1 MPTTNELDVTI
12 RRSYDVSSSSC
23 RLGGI
28 LGLSSRVSPQGGTN
42 SKYILPSSLLEMSE
56 AITQSCFA
64 LMEAFDGLIPQKFEL
79 DPCIDEINGDCE
91 FNGDIKSRMIF
102 NGEYETFENDQDI
115 GIKVWKHGRGL
126 NGRKVKRNLVVEDMT
141 TETESIK
148 DDTVRNV
155 KSVAAT
161 NDGQVTQVRRVFTLG
176 KSIKPHITTDDITG
190 SQWKSHPDWP
200 FWVNKLETRRLLDS
214 NVIESIFFMYRVSGK
229 QKWRTM
235 GKQAFEILIKKIMN
249 LNSGA
254 KGLWQVKEFYEN
266 DEKANY
272 GLPSYWFSRTLKYY
286 LLLFSD
292 GDEISLDKYII
303 TQGGHIIKKK

>member
-1 MPTTNELDVTI
+1 M
-12 RRSYDVSSSSC
+12 Y
-23 RLGGI
+23 
-28 LGLSSRVSPQGGTN
+28 
-42 SKYILPSSLLEMSE
+42 
-56 AITQSCFA
+56 
-64 LMEAFDGLIPQKFEL
+64 
-79 DPCIDEINGDCE
+79 
-91 FNGDIKSRMIF
+91 
-102 NGEYETFENDQDI
+102 
-115 GIKVWKHGRGL
+115 
-126 NGRKVKRNLVVEDMT
+126 KRQ
-141 TETESIK
+141 
-148 DDTVRNV
+148 
-155 KSVAAT
+155 AAT